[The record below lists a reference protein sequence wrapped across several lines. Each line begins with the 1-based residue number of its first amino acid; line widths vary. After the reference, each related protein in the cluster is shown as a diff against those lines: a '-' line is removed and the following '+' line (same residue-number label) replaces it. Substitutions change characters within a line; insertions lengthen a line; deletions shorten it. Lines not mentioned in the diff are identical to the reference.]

1 MSGHDEWGV
10 APGWWATD
18 GTWRPVD
25 ADTAAALR
33 RAQGADDHPE
43 GPPATPVWFVRH
55 GESTALW
62 SPATIELEDGTTLA
76 AAELPPDL
84 PLGAHRLHPDDG
96 GPTTALFVV
105 PARAPRPARGWG
117 WSTQL
122 YATRSRHSWGH
133 GDLADLAELARWTRD
148 GGGSLLAHNPLG
160 APLPTTSQ
168 QPSPYYASTRRFWSP
183 LYLRVEDV
191 AGAHLAAD
199 AVRTAAA
206 AGRALNHDDR
216 IERDRVWALKRDALW
231 AIWDRVRHSPAV
243 LDELG
248 RAEHDPELTRY
259 ATFCALSEHH
269 DRGWDHW
276 PASYRHPDD
285 PAVAAFAATHG
296 DDLAFHRWLQRC
308 AEAQLADAASAG
320 AGLMADL
327 PVGFDPA
334 GFDAWTDQ
342 DLLALD
348 CSVGAP
354 PDDFSPT
361 GQDWG
366 LPPYVPWR
374 LRAAGYAP
382 WLDTLRRVMRHCTAL
397 RIDHVM
403 GLFRL
408 FWIPPAGDPRHG
420 GYVHHRADDLLD
432 LAVLEAVRAGVALVG
447 EDLGT
452 VEPEVRAAMST
463 RDVFGYRIGWFAE
476 DPPEA
481 WPATTLASLTTHD
494 LPTVAGLW
502 SGQDA
507 LDRAGAGQV
516 PDPDGDHLLRA
527 RLAALAGEQPT
538 DEAGRA
544 GPTGVQPT
552 SERAVVLRA
561 HAALAR
567 SGSDLAVAT
576 LDDALGVR
584 SRPNLPGTLDEHPNW
599 RRALPV
605 PLEDLGASGADEVAA
620 VMRSGRPG

>member
-1 MSGHDEWGV
+1 MTDHDDWGV

-25 ADTAAALR
+25 PDTEQALR
-33 RAQGADDHPE
+33 RAQGADAHPE
-43 GPPATPVWFVRH
+43 GPPATPTWFVRS
-55 GESTALW
+55 GETAALW
-62 SPATIELEDGTTLA
+62 SPATVELEDGTAFGAT
-76 AAELPPDL
+76 ELPPDL

-105 PARAPRPARGWG
+105 PARAPRPSRGWG

-160 APLPTTSQ
+160 APLPTAAQ

-183 LYLRVEDV
+183 LYLRVEAV
-191 AGAHLAAD
+191 PGARLAAD
-199 AVRTAAA
+199 AVEPAAA
-206 AGRALNHDDR
+206 AARALNRGDR
-216 IERDRVWALKRDALW
+216 IDRDRVWALQREALRAVWSQVRDSAEVRDDLRDATDD
-231 AIWDRVRHSPAV
+231 A
-243 LDELG
+243 
-248 RAEHDPELTRY
+248 ELTRY
-259 ATFCALSEHH
+259 ATFCALAEHH
-269 DRGWDHW
+269 DSGWDRW
-276 PASYRHPDD
+276 PAAHRHPDD
-285 PAVAAFAATHG
+285 PAVAEFARVHA
-296 DDLAFHRWLQRC
+296 DDVEFHRWLQRC
-308 AEAQLADAASAG
+308 ATAQLAAASTAG
-320 AGLMADL
+320 VGLMADL

-382 WLDTLRRVMRHCTAL
+382 WLDTMRRVLRHCSAL
-397 RIDHVM
+397 RVDHVM

-408 FWIPPAGDPRHG
+408 FWIPRGGDARHG
-420 GYVHHRADDLLD
+420 GYVHHRSSDLLD
-432 LAVLEAVRAGVALVG
+432 LAVMEAVRAGAVLVG

-452 VEPEVRAAMST
+452 VEPEVREALSA

-476 DPPEA
+476 EPPET

-494 LPTVAGLW
+494 LPTVAGIW

-507 LDRAGAGQV
+507 VDRAAAGLA
-516 PDPDGDHLLRA
+516 PDPDGDRLLRS
-527 RLAALAGEQPT
+527 RLADLAGVAGVPPS
-538 DEAGRA
+538 DESGTPPA
-544 GPTGVQPT
+544 
-552 SERAVVLRA
+552 SEREVVLRA

-576 LDDALGVR
+576 LEDALGVR
-584 SRPNLPGTLDEHPNW
+584 TRPNLPGTLDEHPNW
-599 RRALPV
+599 RQALPV
-605 PLEDLGASGADEVAA
+605 ALEDLGPSGGDEIAA
-620 VMRSGRPG
+620 VLRDGRRG